1 MTLQALAEL
10 GYEQVKLG
18 AVLSRE
24 ERRNLVTAAADKER
38 VAYSFVGSELSR
50 ARGGPRCLTMPLIRG
65 NAPLAWICPRSPAV
79 LWCPTRRDLHGNHH
93 KAKPPS
99 FIGQIGFKTLE
110 GWRFASQVATY
121 CAYATYRLG
130 PGIFKMRRVSF
141 DVFVRQ
147 TLFTGVDALPF
158 TAFIALLVGGS
169 LVLSAAIGLGTADG
183 GPLGTILAIALVRE
197 LAPLITGL
205 IIIGRSGTAVV
216 VELGN
221 MRVSGEIDTLESMG
235 IDVFEYLVIPRMGA
249 FALSTFCNAVLFHRS
264 CPYRRGPRRSI
275 HSGTG

>member
-1 MTLQALAEL
+1 MATTTKAE
-10 GYEQVKLG
+10 
-18 AVLSRE
+18 
-24 ERRNLVTAAADKER
+24 
-38 VAYSFVGSELSR
+38 
-50 ARGGPRCLTMPLIRG
+50 
-65 NAPLAWICPRSPAV
+65 
-79 LWCPTRRDLHGNHH
+79 
-93 KAKPPS
+93 PPES

-110 GWRFASQVATY
+110 GLRFASQVATY
-121 CAYATYRLG
+121 CTYATYRLG

-147 TLFTGVDALPF
+147 TLFTGVEALPF
-158 TAFIALLVGGS
+158 TAFIAVLVGGS

-183 GPLGTILAIALVRE
+183 GPLGRILAIALVRE

-249 FALSTFCNAVLFHRS
+249 FALSTFCNAVLFTAVALIAGVLGALFILEQDSSSVDLSVAVLQALRPIDLTLLILKTLPVGLFVSAVVCLEGLHAGPSVNDVPRAAT
-264 CPYRRGPRRSI
+264 RGTVKGFSLLFVMGGVLSALSVI
-275 HSGTG
+275 VQ

>member
-1 MTLQALAEL
+1 MPHIDWVLASS
-10 GYEQVKLG
+10 K
-18 AVLSRE
+18 
-24 ERRNLVTAAADKER
+24 
-38 VAYSFVGSELSR
+38 
-50 ARGGPRCLTMPLIRG
+50 
-65 NAPLAWICPRSPAV
+65 
-79 LWCPTRRDLHGNHH
+79 
-93 KAKPPS
+93 
-99 FIGQIGFKTLE
+99 
-110 GWRFASQVATY
+110 
-121 CAYATYRLG
+121 CA
-130 PGIFKMRRVSF
+130 RVSF

-183 GPLGTILAIALVRE
+183 GPLGRILAIALVRE

-249 FALSTFCNAVLFHRS
+249 FALSTFL
-264 CPYRRGPRRSI
+264 
-275 HSGTG
+275 